1 MTPSVKVATF
11 QVKQAAPEK
20 PIADGCTACHWSSAG
35 TGFVLDYPRHN
46 KLFNEQAVDQCGG
59 CHEYHSGQN
68 PTTTT
73 QVNSFSGGHPL
84 SKRVHA
90 VHNGSKLNHPTITVA
105 HEETAAFGRNWRITY
120 PMDIRNCESCHP
132 AATTSGTWKTNPNRI
147 ACMGCHD
154 SDAATAHMDIQT
166 HDPTPLAPWSG
177 DEQESCKTCH

>member
-90 VHNGSKLNHPTITVA
+90 VHNG
-105 HEETAAFGRNWRITY
+105 
-120 PMDIRNCESCHP
+120 
-132 AATTSGTWKTNPNRI
+132 
-147 ACMGCHD
+147 
-154 SDAATAHMDIQT
+154 
-166 HDPTPLAPWSG
+166 
-177 DEQESCKTCH
+177 